1 MESPKMVLVIYR
13 LKFKSEPGFENA
25 VQALRFGE
33 NLRMYLESLQRSLS
47 LKPFESNYPKITP
60 PEINLCKDDLVIYVC
75 SYENAQY
82 LRSSAT
88 IDVMSKKTGQ
98 SMPRVPYYYEI
109 FLKRETQTNIF
120 RQFLTIS
127 STVGAYVKDNVHGC

>member
-13 LKFKSEPGFENA
+13 LKFKSEQGFENA
-25 VQALRFGE
+25 VHALQFGE
-33 NLRMYLESLQRSLS
+33 NLRIYLESLQRSLS

-82 LRSSAT
+82 LKSSAA
-88 IDVMSKKTGQ
+88 IDLMSNKPDQ
-98 SMPRVPYYYEI
+98 SMPRVPYYFEI
-109 FLKRETQTNIF
+109 FLR
-120 RQFLTIS
+120 S
-127 STVGAYVKDNVHGC
+127 SFGSIADLSIASGDPI

>member
-1 MESPKMVLVIYR
+1 MVLVIYR
-13 LKFKSEPGFENA
+13 LKFKSKPGFENA

-33 NLRMYLESLQRSLS
+33 NLRIYLESLS

-82 LRSSAT
+82 LKSSAT

-109 FLKRETQTNIF
+109 FLR
-120 RQFLTIS
+120 S
-127 STVGAYVKDNVHGC
+127 SFGSIADLSIASGDPI

>member
-25 VQALRFGE
+25 AQALRFGE

-82 LRSSAT
+82 LRSSAA

-109 FLKRETQTNIF
+109 FLK
-120 RQFLTIS
+120 S
-127 STVGAYVKDNVHGC
+127 SFGSIADLSIASGDLI

>member
-1 MESPKMVLVIYR
+1 MESPKLVLVIYR

-25 VQALRFGE
+25 AQALRFGE

-88 IDVMSKKTGQ
+88 IDVMSKKASQ

-109 FLKRETQTNIF
+109 FLK
-120 RQFLTIS
+120 S
-127 STVGAYVKDNVHGC
+127 SFGSIADLSIASGDPI

>member
-1 MESPKMVLVIYR
+1 MVLVIYR
-13 LKFKSEPGFENA
+13 LKFKSEPAFENA

-33 NLRMYLESLQRSLS
+33 NLRIYLESLQRSLS
-47 LKPFESNYPKITP
+47 LKSFESNYPKITP

-88 IDVMSKKTGQ
+88 INVMSKKTGQ

-109 FLKRETQTNIF
+109 FLK
-120 RQFLTIS
+120 S
-127 STVGAYVKDNVHGC
+127 SFGSIADLSIASGDPI